1 MTQASRDGGVV
12 RGVRISGIG
21 VHVPQR
27 ILTNDD
33 ISQFLDTSDD
43 WIRSRTG
50 IRERR
55 IATAAEA
62 PSDLGVLAAV
72 RALDMA
78 GVSPREI
85 ELVVSSSLIPD
96 MVFPATAAVI
106 AERIGARE
114 AGAFDVQ
121 AGCTG
126 FVYALATAAAFIG
139 AGMYRRVLVVGAET
153 VSKGLDWEDRR
164 TCVLFGDGAGAVV
177 VERSADHELFTFDLG
192 NDGSGAGKLNM
203 PAGGARLPAT
213 HDSVSRREHFLKM
226 DGPEVFRFATRTV
239 AESCLRVLQ
248 NAGLTVDDVDLFVPH
263 QANQRIIA
271 SAVRRL
277 GIAEDRVFTNLERY
291 GNTSCA
297 SIPLCLEEA
306 MESGRL
312 AAGQRLLLA
321 GFGAGLS
328 WGSAVITWSLDR
340 APDADPGRDTRGSDR

>member
-1 MTQASRDGGVV
+1 
-12 RGVRISGIG
+12 VRISGIG

>member
-1 MTQASRDGGVV
+1 MTQASRDGGIV
-12 RGVRISGIG
+12 RGVCISGIG

-55 IATAAEA
+55 IATVAEA
-62 PSDLGVLAAV
+62 PSDLGVPAAV

-153 VSKGLDWEDRR
+153 VSRGLDWEDRR

-192 NDGSGAGKLNM
+192 NDGSGAGKLSM
-203 PAGGARLPAT
+203 PAGGARRPAT

-277 GIAEDRVFTNLERY
+277 GIAEDRVFTNLDRY

-306 MESGRL
+306 MENGRL

-328 WGSAVITWSLDR
+328 WGSAVVTWSLDG
-340 APDADPGRDTRGSDR
+340 APHADAGRDTRGSDR

>member
-1 MTQASRDGGVV
+1 VTQAPRDGGVV

-85 ELVVSSSLIPD
+85 ELVISSSLIPD

-126 FVYALATAAAFIG
+126 FVYALAAAAAFIG

-248 NAGLTVDDVDLFVPH
+248 NADLTVDDVDLFVPH

-328 WGSAVITWSLDR
+328 WGSAVITWSLDG
-340 APDADPGRDTRGSDR
+340 APDGDPGRDARGSDT

>member
-1 MTQASRDGGVV
+1 MSEARSGGGVV
-12 RGVRISGIG
+12 RGVRIAGVG

-27 ILTNDD
+27 VLTNSD
-33 ISQFLDTSDD
+33 ISEFLDTSDD

-55 IATAAEA
+55 IASAAEA
-62 PSDLGVLAAV
+62 PSDLGVPAAV
-72 RALDMA
+72 RALEMA
-78 GVSPREI
+78 GASARDI
-85 ELVVSSSLIPD
+85 DLVISSSLIPD
-96 MVFPATAAVI
+96 MVFPATGAVI
-106 AERIGARE
+106 ADRIGAHE

-203 PAGGARLPAT
+203 PAGGARIPAT
-213 HDSVSRREHFLKM
+213 CESVSRRQHFLKM

-239 AESCLRVLQ
+239 AESCLRVLR
-248 NAGLTVDDVDLFVPH
+248 NAGLGVDDVDLFVPH
-263 QANQRIIA
+263 QANLRIIA

-277 GIAEDRVFTNLERY
+277 GIAPERVFTNLERY

-297 SIPLCLEEA
+297 SIPLCLHEA
-306 MESGRL
+306 MEGGRL
-312 AAGQRLLLA
+312 VPGQRLLLA

-328 WGSAVITWSLDR
+328 WGSAVVTWSLDG
-340 APDADPGRDTRGSDR
+340 AESGDPGSVGRGEGA